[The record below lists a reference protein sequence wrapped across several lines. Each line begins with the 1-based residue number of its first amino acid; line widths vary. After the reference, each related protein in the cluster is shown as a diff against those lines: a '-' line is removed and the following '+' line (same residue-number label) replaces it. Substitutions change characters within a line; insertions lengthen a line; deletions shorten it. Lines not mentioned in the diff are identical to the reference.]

1 MLRLYKLE
9 SFTIINN
16 NYSIMIHNPC
26 DIKNKN
32 KPISEQTP
40 YFMKIEKN
48 ISTKKFTNRLR
59 KLKQEKITTTLRK
72 EGIIISR
79 VIIRVKT
86 LKES

>member
-48 ISTKKFTNRLR
+48 ILTKKFTNRPR
-59 KLKQEKITTTLRK
+59 KFQTRK
-72 EGIIISR
+72 NYNNFAKGRNNNFSSNYSR
-79 VIIRVKT
+79 
-86 LKES
+86 

>member
-48 ISTKKFTNRLR
+48 ILTKKFTNRPR
-59 KLKQEKITTTLRK
+59 KFKTRK
-72 EGIIISR
+72 NYNNFAKRRNNNFSSNYSR
-79 VIIRVKT
+79 
-86 LKES
+86 

>member
-9 SFTIINN
+9 SFMIINN

-48 ISTKKFTNRLR
+48 ISTKKFTNRPR
-59 KLKQEKITTTLRK
+59 KFKTRK
-72 EGIIISR
+72 NYNNFAKGRNNNFSSNYSR
-79 VIIRVKT
+79 
-86 LKES
+86 

>member
-1 MLRLYKLE
+1 MRLYKLE

-48 ISTKKFTNRLR
+48 ISTKKFTNRPR
-59 KLKQEKITTTLRK
+59 KFKTRK
-72 EGIIISR
+72 NYNNFAKGRNNNFSSNYSR
-79 VIIRVKT
+79 
-86 LKES
+86 

>member
-9 SFTIINN
+9 LFTIINN

-48 ISTKKFTNRLR
+48 ISTKKFTNRPR
-59 KLKQEKITTTLRK
+59 KFKTRK
-72 EGIIISR
+72 NYNNFAKGRNNNFSSNYSR
-79 VIIRVKT
+79 
-86 LKES
+86 

>member
-48 ISTKKFTNRLR
+48 ILTKKFTNRSR
-59 KLKQEKITTTLRK
+59 KFKTRK
-72 EGIIISR
+72 NYNNFAKGRNNNFSSNYSR
-79 VIIRVKT
+79 
-86 LKES
+86 